1 MCFHWFKVNFEPT
14 LYTRKIFTMKIGL
27 DIMGGDYAPKAIVLG
42 AIAAHQSLTPDE
54 QIVLIGDTQQIKP
67 LLLEQGFNPDHFEY
81 HHTEEVI
88 GMGEHATKAILQKP
102 NSSIAVGF
110 QLLKAGKIDSFA
122 SAGNSGA
129 MLVGAVFS
137 VKPIAGISRPCLCT
151 IIPKL
156 KGGVGLLL
164 DVGANAD
171 CKPDN
176 LLEFGV
182 LGSLYAEYIMQ
193 IENPKVALMN
203 IGEEDEKGN
212 MIALA
217 SHRLMKEKGVFN
229 FVGNVEGRDL
239 FNDKADVIVCDGFT
253 GNVMLKLAESF
264 YVLTIKKGLK
274 DEFFDRFNYENYG
287 GSPVLGVNAPVLIG
301 HGISS
306 PTAIKNMIF
315 QSRDMINTGLVSKI
329 QAAFQ

>member
-1 MCFHWFKVNFEPT
+1 
-14 LYTRKIFTMKIGL
+14 MKIGL
-27 DIMGGDYAPKAIVLG
+27 DIMGGDYAPKANVLG
-42 AIAAHQSLTPDE
+42 AIAAHQSLAPDE
-54 QIVLIGDTQQIKP
+54 HLVLIGDTQQIKP
-67 LLLEQGFNPDHFEY
+67 LLQETGFNPDHFEY
-81 HHTEEVI
+81 VHTEEVI
-88 GMGEHATKAILQKP
+88 GMGEHPTKAILQKP

-110 QLLKAGKIDSFA
+110 QLLKEGKLDSFA

-151 IIPKL
+151 IVPKL
-156 KGGVGLLL
+156 KGGTGLLL

-176 LLEFGV
+176 LMDFGV
-182 LGSLYAEYIMQ
+182 LGSLYAENVMQ
-193 IENPKVALMN
+193 INNPKVALMN

-212 MIALA
+212 MIALS
-217 SHRLMKEKGVFN
+217 SHRLMKETKLFN

-306 PTAIKNMIF
+306 PEAIKNMIF
-315 QSRDMINTGLVSKI
+315 QSRDMITSDLIGKI

>member
-1 MCFHWFKVNFEPT
+1 
-14 LYTRKIFTMKIGL
+14 MKIGL

-42 AIAAHQSLTPDE
+42 AIAAHKSLNSDE
-54 QIVLIGDTQQIKP
+54 HIVLIGDTQQIKP

-81 HHTEEVI
+81 HHTDEVI
-88 GMGEHATKAILQKP
+88 GMGEHPTKAILQKP
-102 NSSIAVGF
+102 NSSIAIGF
-110 QLLKAGKIDSFA
+110 QLLKQGKIDSFA

-151 IIPKL
+151 IVPKL
-156 KGGVGLLL
+156 KGGTGLLL

-182 LGSLYAEYIMQ
+182 LGSLYAEHIMQ

-212 MIALA
+212 MIALS
-217 SHRLMKEKGVFN
+217 SHRLMKETQLFN

-239 FNDKADVIVCDGFT
+239 FNEKADVIVCDGFT
-253 GNVMLKLAESF
+253 GNIMLKLAESF

-306 PTAIKNMIF
+306 PEAIKNMIF
-315 QSRDMINTGLVSKI
+315 QSRDMINTGLVGKI

>member
-1 MCFHWFKVNFEPT
+1 
-14 LYTRKIFTMKIGL
+14 MKIGL

-42 AIAAHQSLTPDE
+42 AMEAHQSLAPHE
-54 QIVLIGDTQQIKP
+54 HLVLIGDTQQIKP
-67 LLLEQGFNPDHFEY
+67 LLSEKGFNPDHFEFV
-81 HHTEEVI
+81 HTDEVI

-102 NSSIAVGF
+102 NSSISVGF
-110 QLLKAGKIDSFA
+110 QLLKEGKIDSFA

-137 VKPIAGISRPCLCT
+137 VKTIPGIIRPCLCT
-151 IIPKL
+151 IVPKL

-171 CKPDN
+171 CKPDT
-176 LLEFGV
+176 LLQFGT
-182 LGSLYAEYIMQ
+182 LGSLYAEHIMQ
-193 IENPKVALMN
+193 IDNPKVALMN

-212 MIALA
+212 MLSLA
-217 SHRLMKEKGVFN
+217 TFPLMKETQLFN

-253 GNVMLKLAESF
+253 GNIMLKLAESF

-306 PTAIKNMIF
+306 PEAIKNMIF
-315 QSRDMINTGLVSKI
+315 QSRDMINTGLVNKI

>member
-1 MCFHWFKVNFEPT
+1 
-14 LYTRKIFTMKIGL
+14 MKIGL
-27 DIMGGDYAPKAIVLG
+27 DIMGGDYAPKANVLG

-81 HHTEEVI
+81 HHTEDVI

-102 NSSIAVGF
+102 NSSIGLGF

-151 IIPKL
+151 IVPKL
-156 KGGVGLLL
+156 KGGTGLLL

-182 LGSLYAEYIMQ
+182 LGSLYAEHIMQ

-212 MIALA
+212 MLILA
-217 SHRLMKEKGVFN
+217 SHRLMKETQLFN

-239 FNDKADVIVCDGFT
+239 FNEKADVIVCDGFT

-306 PTAIKNMIF
+306 PEAIKNMIF

>member
-1 MCFHWFKVNFEPT
+1 
-14 LYTRKIFTMKIGL
+14 MKIGL
-27 DIMGGDYAPKAIVLG
+27 DIIGGDYAPKANVLG
-42 AIAAHQSLTPDE
+42 AIAAHQSLTPN
-54 QIVLIGDTQQIKP
+54 QHLVLIGDTKQIKP
-67 LLLEQGFNPDHFEY
+67 LLSAQGFNPDHFEY
-81 HHTEEVI
+81 VHTEEVI
-88 GMGEHATKAILQKP
+88 GMAEHPTKAIVQKP

-110 QLLKAGKIDSFA
+110 QLLKEGKIDSFA

-137 VKPIAGISRPCLCT
+137 VKTIPGIIRPCLCSMV
-151 IIPKL
+151 PKL
-156 KGGVGLLL
+156 KGGTGLLL

-171 CKPDN
+171 CKPDI
-176 LLEFGV
+176 LLQFGI
-182 LGSLYAEYIMQ
+182 LGSLYAENIMQ
-193 IENPKVALMN
+193 IDNPKVALMN

-212 MIALA
+212 MLSLA
-217 SHRLMKEKGVFN
+217 TFPLMKESNLFN
-229 FVGNVEGRDL
+229 FVGNIEGRDL

-264 YVLTIKKGLK
+264 YVLTIKKNMK
-274 DEFFDRFNYENYG
+274 DEFFDRFNYEKYG

-306 PTAIKNMIF
+306 PEAVKNMIF
-315 QSRDMINTGLVSKI
+315 QSRDMITTGIVAKM

>member
-1 MCFHWFKVNFEPT
+1 
-14 LYTRKIFTMKIGL
+14 MKIGL
-27 DIMGGDYAPKAIVLG
+27 DIMGGDYAPKANVLG
-42 AIAAHQSLTPDE
+42 AIAAHPLLSPDE

-67 LLLEQGFNPDHFEY
+67 LISENGFDPDLFEY
-81 HHTEEVI
+81 VHTEEVI
-88 GMGEHATKAILQKP
+88 GMGEHPTKAILQKP

-110 QLLKAGKIDSFA
+110 NLLKEGKLDSFA

-137 VKPIAGISRPCLCT
+137 VKTIPGIIRPCLT
-151 IIPKL
+151 TFLPKL
-156 KGGVGLLL
+156 SGGVGLML

-171 CKPDN
+171 CKPDV
-176 LLEFGV
+176 LLQFGV
-182 LGSLYAEYIMQ
+182 LGSLYAEYVMQ
-193 IENPKVALMN
+193 INNPKVALMN

-212 MIALA
+212 MLSLA
-217 SHRLMKEKGVFN
+217 TFPLMKDTNLFN

-239 FNDKADVIVCDGFT
+239 FNEKADVIVCDGFT

-264 YVLTIKKGLK
+264 YVLTLKRGLK

-287 GSPVLGVNAPVLIG
+287 GSPVLGVNAPVVIG

-306 PTAIKNMIF
+306 PTAVKNMIL
-315 QSRDMINTGLVSKI
+315 QSRDMITTGLVGKI
-329 QAAFQ
+329 QAAFNN

>member
-1 MCFHWFKVNFEPT
+1 
-14 LYTRKIFTMKIGL
+14 MKIGL
-27 DIMGGDYAPKAIVLG
+27 DIMGGDYAPEAIVLG
-42 AIAAHQSLTPDE
+42 AIAAHQSLTPD
-54 QIVLIGDTQQIKP
+54 QHLVLIGDTQQIKP
-67 LLLEQGFNPDHFEY
+67 LLSANGFNPDHFEY
-81 HHTEEVI
+81 VHTDEVI

-110 QLLKAGKIDSFA
+110 QLLKEGKIDSFA

-137 VKPIAGISRPCLCT
+137 VKTIPGILRPCLCT
-151 IIPKL
+151 IVPKL
-156 KGGVGLLL
+156 KGGTGLLL

-171 CKPDN
+171 CKPEV
-176 LLEFGV
+176 LMQFGV
-182 LGSLYAEYIMQ
+182 LGNLYAEHIMQ
-193 IENPKVALMN
+193 IPNPKVALMN

-212 MIALA
+212 MLSLA
-217 SHRLMKEKGVFN
+217 TFPLMKETDLFN

-253 GNVMLKLAESF
+253 GNIMLKLAESF
-264 YVLTIKKGLK
+264 YVITIKKGLR

-306 PTAIKNMIF
+306 PEAIKNMIF